1 MTVDLDLDLF
11 KMSRSALPNV
21 PKLNDPGTKLHPVY
35 ISGPGTM
42 YQKLVAHAN

>member
-1 MTVDLDLDLF
+1 MTVDLDSRSI
-11 KMSRSALPNV
+11 KMSRSALPKK

-35 ISGPGTM
+35 IGGPGTM